1 MNKEMPA
8 QNKPAKLKGNFDND
22 QKKA

>member
-8 QNKPAKLKGNFDND
+8 QNKPAKLKGKFEND
-22 QKKA
+22 QKKP